1 MDYNRLGNTDIKVS
15 QICLGTMTFGSD
27 LSQEEAFA
35 QMDYA
40 LEQGVNFLDGA
51 EMYPIPTSPEYQG
64 RNEEIIGNWLRARGN
79 RDKVVVATKVTGRG
93 EMVSYIRENMALD
106 KRNIREAITHSLRRL
121 QTDYVDLYQLH
132 WPDRATNFFGQLNYT
147 HQPEKDGT
155 PILETL
161 EVLQELVDEGL
172 IRHVGLSNETAWGT
186 MKFLQLAE
194 QHQLPRCVS
203 VQNPFSLLNRTA
215 EIALTEVLQREQVSL
230 LPYSPLG
237 FGVLSGKYLNGARP
251 EGARITRHPTY
262 ARYLN
267 EQGQLATEAYVNLA
281 REHGLDPAVMALA
294 WVNSRDYVAANI
306 IGASTMQQL
315 QDNIGSASL
324 KLSDELLQAIDTIH
338 QRLPNP
344 CP

>member
-1 MDYNRLGNTDIKVS
+1 MQYRKLGNTDLDVS
-15 QICLGTMTFGSD
+15 LICLGTMTFGSD
-27 LSQEEAFA
+27 LTQDEAFE

-64 RNEEIIGNWLRARGN
+64 RNEEIIGNWLKVRGN
-79 RDKVVVATKVTGRG
+79 RDQVVVATKVTGPG
-93 EMVSYIRENMALD
+93 EMVSYIRKDMALD
-106 KRNIREAITHSLRRL
+106 RRNIREAVTNSLRRL
-121 QTDYVDLYQLH
+121 QTDYIDLYQLH

-172 IRHVGLSNETAWGT
+172 VRHIGLSNETAWGT

-194 QHQLPRCVS
+194 KHGLPRCVS
-203 VQNPFSLLNRTA
+203 VQNPYSLLNRTP
-215 EIALTEVLQREQVSL
+215 EIALAEVLQREEVSL

-237 FGVLSGKYLNGARP
+237 FGVLSGKYLEGARP
-251 EGARITRHPTY
+251 VGARITRYPTY

-267 EQGQLATEAYVNLA
+267 EQGQCATAEYVALA
-281 REHGLDPAVMALA
+281 RQHGLDPAQMALA
-294 WVNSRDYVAANI
+294 FVNSREFVSSNI
-306 IGASTMQQL
+306 IGASSIEQL
-315 QDNIGSASL
+315 KANVASAEL
-324 KLSDELLQAIDTIH
+324 VLSEELLASIEEINC
-338 QRLPNP
+338 RYPNP